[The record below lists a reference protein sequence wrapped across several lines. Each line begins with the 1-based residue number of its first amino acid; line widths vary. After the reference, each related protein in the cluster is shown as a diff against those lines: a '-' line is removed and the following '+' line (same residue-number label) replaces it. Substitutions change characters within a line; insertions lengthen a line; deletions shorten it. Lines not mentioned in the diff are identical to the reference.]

1 MTAIRPSTPADTER
15 LHAIWL
21 ASVKA
26 THHFLAPADLEF
38 FSRLVRDEYL
48 PKASLWVAID
58 DNHQPVAFLGATG
71 NQLDALFTHPSSF
84 GRGIGRALIRH
95 AFPPGVEITL
105 EVNEANTQARAF
117 YAKLGLRE
125 IGRSELDGT
134 GKPYPLIQ
142 MAGIPEH

>member
-1 MTAIRPSTPADTER
+1 MPTFRLSTPADIDR
-15 LHAIWL
+15 LHALWL

-48 PKASLWVAID
+48 PKASLWVAVD
-58 DNHQPVAFLGATG
+58 DNDHPVAFLGTSG
-71 NQLDALFTHPSSF
+71 NQIDSLFVHPSSF
-84 GRGIGRALIRH
+84 GRGIARTLIRH

-105 EVNEANTQARAF
+105 EVNEANAQARAF
-117 YAKLGLRE
+117 YAKLGFRE
-125 IGRSELDGT
+125 TGRSELDGT

-142 MAGIPEH
+142 MAGVPEH